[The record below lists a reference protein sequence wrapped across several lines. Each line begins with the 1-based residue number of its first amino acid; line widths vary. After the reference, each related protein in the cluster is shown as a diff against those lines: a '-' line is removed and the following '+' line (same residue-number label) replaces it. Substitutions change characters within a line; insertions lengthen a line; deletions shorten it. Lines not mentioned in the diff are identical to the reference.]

1 MSSSTELK
9 TSETITDFLAWVDSF
24 LNFEKL
30 PQKNI
35 FWLNMMQFLCE
46 RLGNPQNEI
55 KCYHVAGSKGKG
67 SVCAMISSILTAH
80 GEKVGVYASPH
91 IEDFRERIR
100 LNDKFF
106 TDEVYEKAAKELYEK
121 FNSIKDEL
129 PKERVVTWFE
139 LVTVYAFLCMKAA
152 RVDEAVYEVGLG
164 GRLDATNIVNPQI
177 CIINTIELEHTEFLG
192 DTLEK
197 IAAEKGGIIKNG
209 IPVLCA
215 SQVDEVKAVFE
226 KIAKEKNAP
235 IVFADEILDSVETSY
250 CNDDSSKA
258 NSANSDKLMSV
269 EIKSKLFS
277 RPLKYETKMYGEFQA
292 RNAFLAAAAVKMIH
306 PEISEETIEKGLSK
320 VTLPARFEIV
330 ERGTDCGGASST
342 NEIVID
348 GAHTVKSITLTMQ
361 TFEQFY
367 KGRKANLLFACAADK
382 DVEHIAKC
390 FSGRFDKVVLTRPG
404 LTKSCNAD
412 KMEKAFADALIN
424 FEYNEDFENAIK
436 GIIAESKKEDAVLLI
451 TGSFYLASEVKKVL
465 SEN

>member
-1 MSSSTELK
+1 MSSSTEIQTSK
-9 TSETITDFLAWVDSF
+9 TISDFLSWVDSF

-67 SVCAMISSILTAH
+67 SVCAMISSILTEY
-80 GEKVGVYASPH
+80 GEKIGVYASPH

-106 TDEVYEKAAKELYEK
+106 EDEIYEKAAKELYEK
-121 FNSIKDEL
+121 FISIKEEL

-139 LVTVYAFLCMKAA
+139 LVTVYAFLCMKTA

-177 CIINTIELEHTEFLG
+177 CVINTIELEHTEFLG

-215 SQVDEVKAVFE
+215 NQCAEVKAVFE

-235 IVFADEILDSVETSY
+235 ITFADEIIESVRTFYCIKDSE
-250 CNDDSSKA
+250 
-258 NSANSDKLMSV
+258 KLMSV
-269 EIKSKLFS
+269 EIVSKLFS
-277 RPLKYETKMYGEFQA
+277 RPLKYQTKMFGEFQA

-320 VTLPARFEIV
+320 VSLPARFEIV
-330 ERGTDCGGASST
+330 ECENDSGDANSIK

-348 GAHTVKSITLTMQ
+348 GAHTVKSISLTMQ

-390 FSGRFDKVVLTRPG
+390 FSGRFEKVVLTKPG
-404 LTKSCNAD
+404 LTKSCNAE
-412 KMEKAFADALIN
+412 KMKTAFSDAEIN
-424 FEYNEDFENAIK
+424 FDYNEDFENAIK
-436 GIIAESKKEDAVLLI
+436 GIIAESKKENAVLLI

-465 SEN
+465 QK

>member
-1 MSSSTELK
+1 MSSSTEIQTSK
-9 TSETITDFLAWVDSF
+9 TISDFLSWVDSF

-67 SVCAMISSILTAH
+67 SVCAMISSILTEY
-80 GEKVGVYASPH
+80 GEKIGVYASPH

-106 TDEVYEKAAKELYEK
+106 SDEIYEKAAKELYEK
-121 FNSIKDEL
+121 FISIKEEL

-139 LVTVYAFLCMKAA
+139 LVTVYAFLCMKTA

-177 CIINTIELEHTEFLG
+177 CVINTIELEHTEFLG

-215 SQVDEVKAVFE
+215 SQCTEVKAVFE

-235 IVFADEILDSVETSY
+235 ITFADEILESVKTSY
-250 CNDDSSKA
+250 CIKDSE
-258 NSANSDKLMSV
+258 KLMSV
-269 EIKSKLFS
+269 EIVSKLFS
-277 RPLKYETKMYGEFQA
+277 RPLKYQTKMFGEFQA

-320 VTLPARFEIV
+320 VSLPARFEIV
-330 ERGTDCGGASST
+330 ECEKKSGDVNST
-342 NEIVID
+342 ENEIVID
-348 GAHTVKSITLTMQ
+348 GAHTVKSISLTMQ

-390 FSGRFDKVVLTRPG
+390 FSDKFEKVVLTKPG
-404 LTKSCNAD
+404 LTKSCNAE
-412 KMEKAFADALIN
+412 KMKTAFSDAEID
-424 FEYNEDFENAIK
+424 FDYNEDFENAIK
-436 GIIAESKKEDAVLLI
+436 DIIAQSKKEDAVLLI

-465 SEN
+465 QK